1 MPKHTTVSQ
10 KHGEASTGL
19 ITQSDAPIASS
30 PRLHG
35 VQKAPG
41 KVGPPPF
48 APDGAFA
55 HSGTKKTKRRSHY
68 RKIAREHHK
77 KMKLGFPGDETKPGT
92 EKTSVN
98 QPSMPDTAKGNPP
111 LSVTA
116 CHSNKQSYA
125 SVVSRGISK
134 QFASDTADNLPG
146 LISLSET
153 ACAPSRALPV
163 TASDLSDTAG
173 AKLPALSD
181 TAKNTVHR
189 TVLPASGRTL
199 PITARRGFGQPTSPW
214 RKQRHQPVSRG
225 WGHATPTIL
234 PDKPPSSLSRPQP
247 IPIGWGH
254 PSPTVP
260 DTPPSI
266 YSSAGVP
273 VGRRHSNETVP
284 DIPTSISS
292 SWGFLDDTDL
302 LNTLP
307 STKKKSNRPTAPIDL
322 TVELPDSCM
331 EKFNVP
337 NLEAEAKKRTNDR
350 LYPYGWDPVNN
361 RVVCKRPLAPYHPN
375 AGEEGH
381 SLIYRTHRL
390 EHLSPLEKN
399 GSLYVVNYMKDR
411 GTSKGLISIELS
423 EKYFTDIV
431 MVFEI
436 PTPHFSHLSAKMQKT
451 ELDRGKLSV
460 ERSKYLDKII
470 VVHQPLHHAMM
481 YTCETG
487 MFPHYQAHYED
498 VLDYTKKLFLNPDL
512 KFHSATSFTPYVK
525 TYVMPTLTTDM
536 PWEAL
541 YYFLKKHGKKTSD
554 KRGTKLAI
562 DIGLASGVSQRRTTS
577 GGSNGAG
584 MPVIKSLT
592 WKMMEDPV
600 LRVVPALLS
609 RYIREMK
616 AQGFIRDQAFG
627 MPEERLQE
635 FAYQVPGQPIQET
648 TGLNCTTLLYL
659 ICLHTDTINCP
670 EYPDFASLSRANLN
684 FDGEDCR
691 LGVLGYTRSS
701 GRSGQER
708 KENVGVP
715 VKRLMEFWHEMPDYR
730 KFGEIPAPKE
740 TWTRQINVHGFEAYG
755 RPCGLDPGMYLSASA
770 HAMTLLVTELRL
782 SYIETVSALRAWTY
796 MAFRPYYFV
805 AACHLILAKGQD
817 FPPVGGCEFGRFLL
831 KLMQSIR
838 KSVDTKLVPSYR
850 YGGSGQFAE
859 GTALPSQQDWA
870 QQCRGMTIVFLQ
882 CFKVDSAVK
891 AADLQRVYDSLEG
904 QISAKMKYCD
914 VLGTHH
920 VIAFGAVIGVLPF
933 WMLSQVRQDSKG
945 RPQTTMAKTFDIPQT
960 TASLLAVR
968 KALRFTL
975 NEEVYK
981 ETGLEVTLRYL
992 ENVECK
998 WHRVQVKTDGT
1009 YNDLQL
1015 PQQFTIGIMFQ
1026 DCIKVSF
1033 GEQVQVILHE
1043 PLFRTWPYQGTNKS
1057 IQQLVHSCSNPLKL
1071 SLLDWSS
1078 NEERMS
1084 VPHRVPDWYSNLD
1097 PTCTSRIPIEKRHT
1111 HIVVDTWREFY
1122 QP

>member
-77 KMKLGFPGDETKPGT
+77 KMKLGFPDETKPGT

-199 PITARRGFGQPTSPW
+199 PITARRGFGQPNSPW

-361 RVVCKRPLAPYHPN
+361 RVICKRPLAPYHPN

-390 EHLSPLEKN
+390 E
-399 GSLYVVNYMKDR
+399 
-411 GTSKGLISIELS
+411 
-423 EKYFTDIV
+423 
-431 MVFEI
+431 
-436 PTPHFSHLSAKMQKT
+436 
-451 ELDRGKLSV
+451 
-460 ERSKYLDKII
+460 
-470 VVHQPLHHAMM
+470 QPLS
-481 YTCETG
+481 TREEWLPLRC
-487 MFPHYQAHYED
+487 QLYERPWN
-498 VLDYTKKLFLNPDL
+498 FQGIDL
-512 KFHSATSFTPYVK
+512 Y
-525 TYVMPTLTTDM
+525 
-536 PWEAL
+536 
-541 YYFLKKHGKKTSD
+541 
-554 KRGTKLAI
+554 
-562 DIGLASGVSQRRTTS
+562 RT
-577 GGSNGAG
+577 
-584 MPVIKSLT
+584 
-592 WKMMEDPV
+592 
-600 LRVVPALLS
+600 
-609 RYIREMK
+609 
-616 AQGFIRDQAFG
+616 
-627 MPEERLQE
+627 
-635 FAYQVPGQPIQET
+635 
-648 TGLNCTTLLYL
+648 
-659 ICLHTDTINCP
+659 
-670 EYPDFASLSRANLN
+670 
-684 FDGEDCR
+684 
-691 LGVLGYTRSS
+691 
-701 GRSGQER
+701 
-708 KENVGVP
+708 
-715 VKRLMEFWHEMPDYR
+715 
-730 KFGEIPAPKE
+730 FGEI
-740 TWTRQINVHGFEAYG
+740 
-755 RPCGLDPGMYLSASA
+755 L
-770 HAMTLLVTELRL
+770 
-782 SYIETVSALRAWTY
+782 
-796 MAFRPYYFV
+796 
-805 AACHLILAKGQD
+805 
-817 FPPVGGCEFGRFLL
+817 
-831 KLMQSIR
+831 
-838 KSVDTKLVPSYR
+838 
-850 YGGSGQFAE
+850 
-859 GTALPSQQDWA
+859 
-870 QQCRGMTIVFLQ
+870 
-882 CFKVDSAVK
+882 
-891 AADLQRVYDSLEG
+891 
-904 QISAKMKYCD
+904 
-914 VLGTHH
+914 
-920 VIAFGAVIGVLPF
+920 
-933 WMLSQVRQDSKG
+933 
-945 RPQTTMAKTFDIPQT
+945 
-960 TASLLAVR
+960 
-968 KALRFTL
+968 
-975 NEEVYK
+975 
-981 ETGLEVTLRYL
+981 
-992 ENVECK
+992 
-998 WHRVQVKTDGT
+998 HRHSDG
-1009 YNDLQL
+1009 
-1015 PQQFTIGIMFQ
+1015 I
-1026 DCIKVSF
+1026 
-1033 GEQVQVILHE
+1033 
-1043 PLFRTWPYQGTNKS
+1043 
-1057 IQQLVHSCSNPLKL
+1057 
-1071 SLLDWSS
+1071 
-1078 NEERMS
+1078 
-1084 VPHRVPDWYSNLD
+1084 
-1097 PTCTSRIPIEKRHT
+1097 
-1111 HIVVDTWREFY
+1111 
-1122 QP
+1122 